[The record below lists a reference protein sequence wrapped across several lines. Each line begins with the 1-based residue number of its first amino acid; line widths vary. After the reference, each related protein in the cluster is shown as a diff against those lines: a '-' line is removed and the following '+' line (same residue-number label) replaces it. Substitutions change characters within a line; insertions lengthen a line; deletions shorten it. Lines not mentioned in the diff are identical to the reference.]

1 MQVITYFQC
10 EEINT
15 KIIERLQISQEPE
28 KCELSGARL
37 TQNLRGKFKA
47 GWAEVGEE
55 WGVCTFVLILFRRT
69 IHAILSSAKFLPAVN
84 SQAPN
89 LAI

>member
-1 MQVITYFQC
+1 MRVITYFQC

-55 WGVCTFVLILFRRT
+55 
-69 IHAILSSAKFLPAVN
+69 
-84 SQAPN
+84 
-89 LAI
+89 